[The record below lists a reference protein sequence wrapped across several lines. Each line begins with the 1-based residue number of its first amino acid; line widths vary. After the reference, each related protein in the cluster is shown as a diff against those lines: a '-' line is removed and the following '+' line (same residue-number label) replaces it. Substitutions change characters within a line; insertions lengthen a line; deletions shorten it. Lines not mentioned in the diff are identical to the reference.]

1 MATIYIS
8 STFQDLQEHRAAVH
22 KQLQKL
28 KDVRVIAMESYV
40 AKDER
45 PKTVCLED
53 VAKCDIYVGL
63 FAWRYG
69 FVPKEENPDGRSI
82 TELEYRQATSEK
94 VNRKP
99 YCLIFLLDPDH
110 AWKRSLCDSTTG
122 ENGNGE
128 RINKFRSELEQ
139 AHTFNAFT
147 TPDDLASKVAA
158 AVQNWQ
164 MSQPAADAV
173 DAPVANAEPPPQFRE
188 LRNSLLVLHTPGA
201 VGEGAARRYAELL
214 NQFQKRPP
222 LLSSD
227 ALFAKS
233 DADFLK
239 LEASTTQC
247 EAGLVVLTAAAV
259 DQLRTNA
266 AAVGRVL
273 GLVRARLGSL
283 GTILVGDTANRLP
296 PEWALDPVFE
306 APAALPAAGAV
317 LPPGLAGVSDWLLK
331 ALPSA
336 GVRTIGLPVCVLAMN
351 ATEAQELA
359 TIPNLVAD
367 RLAKPVV
374 QQYERVVNE
383 LAAAGIAWPNRYSA
397 DRMGWCPFDPAG
409 PNVGAILGGIV
420 DRINAQN
427 LPKLR
432 HRRIKLQA
440 YPFDPLKEETASG
453 QFVLRGIYQGMARA
467 GCVLV
472 VDVLSLFHPDL
483 RQAFLNSALFNNDQ
497 VAIVSVSPFDPGR
510 APLSQ
515 AIETETR
522 TQLTGL
528 FARYAND
535 FDPQCE
541 LAVGDERR
549 LKRWLHLSL
558 PETINRLREPPPDQ
572 GAMQDF
578 FAQTLGSDARRRGGG
593 DYSWG
598 GGGTS

>member
-8 STFQDLQEHRAAVH
+8 STFQDLQAHRAAVH

-28 KDVRVIAMESYV
+28 KDVRVIAMEDYV

-45 PKTVCLED
+45 PKTVCLGD
-53 VAKCDIYVGL
+53 VAQCDIYIGL

-69 FVPKEENPDGRSI
+69 FVPKEENPDARSI
-82 TELEYRQATSEK
+82 TELEYREARARGRE
-94 VNRKP
+94 
-99 YCLIFLLDPDH
+99 CLIFLLDPDH
-110 AWKRSLCDSTTG
+110 PWKQGLTDSFTG
-122 ENGNGE
+122 DNGKGD
-128 RINKFRSELEQ
+128 RIKQLRAELEL
-139 AHTFNAFT
+139 AHTIARFT
-147 TPDDLASKVAA
+147 SPEDLAALVSA
-158 AVQNWQ
+158 AVQNSKALQ
-164 MSQPAADAV
+164 SATGAGASG
-173 DAPVANAEPPPQFRE
+173 AGAEAPPQFRE
-188 LRNSLLVLHTPGA
+188 LRNSLLVLHPPGA
-201 VGEGAARRYAELL
+201 AGEGAARRYAELL

-227 ALFAKS
+227 GLFAKS

-247 EAGLVVLTAAAV
+247 EAGLVVLTDAAV
-259 DQLRTNA
+259 DQLRANS
-266 AAVGRVL
+266 AAVARVI

-283 GTILVGDTANRLP
+283 GAILVGDTASRLP
-296 PEWALDPVFE
+296 AEWALDPVYE

-351 ATEAQELA
+351 AVEAQELA

-374 QQYERVVNE
+374 QQYERVVKE
-383 LAAAGIAWPNRYSA
+383 LAAAGIAWPSRYTA

-453 QFVLRGIYQGMARA
+453 QFVQRGIYQGMARA

-472 VDVLSLFHPDL
+472 VDALSLFHPDL